1 MQEGRISKDN
11 ADAITLCSIHGAK
24 GLEWPIVFGV
34 RFNEGEC
41 PLTDASTVSRVLT
54 MALSNPSPPC
64 RHAASPSQH

>member
-34 RFNEGEC
+34 RFNDGEC
-41 PLTDASTVSRVLT
+41 PLTDASTVSRVLL
-54 MALSNPSPPC
+54 ALCSVAPRSNELLITSNEL
-64 RHAASPSQH
+64 